1 MNDYILEFENL
12 NHEMTLYN
20 LALPDILQ
28 AFKILGG
35 AMVTDSQHGTNH
47 INTSNEEISSSNSFI
62 KEADAFYTTQRKY
75 KDKNKKLSL
84 LTIQGKV
91 SRCTISDSKRHWE
104 KN

>member
-91 SRCTISDSKRHWE
+91 SRCPISDSKRHWE